1 MSEFF
6 SSRSIKAVRKER
18 HCESCGLKIA
28 AGQPAEYFA
37 TKQEG
42 DMFCWHAHPECGEAE
57 KAVNDF
63 MATDVDDFLWL
74 WQVKDIAYHD
84 SDEAREATLE
94 WLRANHPI
102 AAGRILP

>member
-28 AGQPAEYFA
+28 VGQPAEYFA

-42 DMFCWHAHPECGEAE
+42 DMFCWHAHPECCEAE
-57 KAVNDF
+57 KSWSVLPLDEGREN
-63 MATDVDDFLWL
+63 MADM
-74 WQVKDIAYHD
+74 
-84 SDEAREATLE
+84 
-94 WLRANHPI
+94 
-102 AAGRILP
+102 